1 MSQITDLSPCYQ
13 YFFVIEKVTE
23 KVVHE
28 QTSKFLNDN
37 NVFYQTY
44 FYHVSIIKC

>member
-1 MSQITDLSPCYQ
+1 MSQITDLSPSCQ
-13 YFFVIEKVTE
+13 YFFVIE

-37 NVFYQTY
+37 KVFYQTY